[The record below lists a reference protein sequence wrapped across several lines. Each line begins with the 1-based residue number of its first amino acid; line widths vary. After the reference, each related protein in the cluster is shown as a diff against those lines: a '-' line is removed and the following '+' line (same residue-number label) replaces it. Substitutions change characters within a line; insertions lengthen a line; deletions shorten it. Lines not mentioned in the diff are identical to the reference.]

1 MPPRR
6 WENGKNLEARRR
18 KNENA
23 VYLHPGPRD
32 VSHFCCSVDKWSE
45 VGYWLAGGDIFTP
58 NPQCLRQVD
67 CALYI
72 MYITVTLFMRL
83 KDGHQGH
90 FVDKKSAT
98 YNVSQ
103 SKSKPPFCA
112 YLEGKSPFHAMWL
125 FQWENTL
132 PCWLVTNRCIIAA
145 AQIGTGRAF

>member
-1 MPPRR
+1 M
-6 WENGKNLEARRR
+6 
-18 KNENA
+18 
-23 VYLHPGPRD
+23 
-32 VSHFCCSVDKWSE
+32 
-45 VGYWLAGGDIFTP
+45 AGGNIFTP

-112 YLEGKSPFHAMWL
+112 YLEGKITISRNVSFPMGKYPPL
-125 FQWENTL
+125 
-132 PCWLVTNRCIIAA
+132 LVSY
-145 AQIGTGRAF
+145 Q